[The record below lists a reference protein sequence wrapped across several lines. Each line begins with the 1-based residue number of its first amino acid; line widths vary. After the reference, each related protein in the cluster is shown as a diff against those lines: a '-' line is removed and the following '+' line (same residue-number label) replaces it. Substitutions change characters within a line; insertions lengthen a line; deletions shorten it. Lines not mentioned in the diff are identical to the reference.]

1 MMKRSRGRRSGPG
14 QPQGGTTRAQKAAG
28 GVPEDKGAGGRR
40 GGGGGGGKTVTRAAE
55 RELQQHS
62 EWEQRLKG
70 LQLPAACSF
79 VLGLVER

>member
-1 MMKRSRGRRSGPG
+1 MKRTRVRRSGPG
-14 QPQGGTTRAQKAAG
+14 QPQGTTRGQKATG
-28 GVPEDKGAGGRR
+28 GVSEDRGTGGRR
-40 GGGGGGGKTVTRAAE
+40 GGGGKAGVRAAE

-62 EWEQRLKG
+62 VEWEQRLKG

>member
-1 MMKRSRGRRSGPG
+1 MKRTRVRRSGPG
-14 QPQGGTTRAQKAAG
+14 QPQGATRGQKAAG
-28 GVPEDKGAGGRR
+28 GVPEDRGSGGRR
-40 GGGGGGGKTVTRAAE
+40 GGGKAGARAAE

-62 EWEQRLKG
+62 VEWEQRLKG